1 MAGEYSTLDLLLMNL
16 PNRLILFI
24 ASLFFCPAYANNPS
38 AAVASNIDTASFAS
52 APAPQNIGTDTVPGT
67 EPAAPAPIPNQ
78 RPTGA
83 THNVQ
88 ALFQHAT
95 QLAREGQDDEAIE
108 AFQNLI
114 ARYPE
119 LPESY
124 NNLAALYAKRGQ
136 YAQAR
141 ATLETA
147 ISANPN
153 YPLAYQNLGTIYTQL
168 AILAYQQ
175 AATRDTHNLLSKQR
189 QRDLQKLLR
198 KNQPQ
203 PAQGTETLP

>member
-24 ASLFFCPAYANNPS
+24 ASLFICPAYANTPS
-38 AAVASNIDTASFAS
+38 AAVSSNIHTASFAS
-52 APAPQNIGTDTVPGT
+52 APAPQNARTDTISG
-67 EPAAPAPIPNQ
+67 EPVAPAHIQNQ
-78 RPTGA
+78 HPTGS

-203 PAQGTETLP
+203 PAKNVEALP